1 MNRNGDK
8 YSRRVLWM
16 GVFAALLAGAAA
28 AAELTPQTS
37 AAFDRYTRAR
47 EAQIAGELKEPG
59 KFFWFDKLS
68 PELREKMY
76 ERLRHQEIIIE
87 RRETRDGNQ
96 AIKIPEGMVHHWMGA
111 AFLPGSTLAQ
121 VLAVVQD
128 YNHHQEIYRPDVR
141 RSKLESRDEN
151 KFRVWMQLYK
161 KTIVTTAMDVQFEV
175 QYFKLD
181 ASHVYSQSHS
191 TRIAEVGK
199 LGEPGE
205 YECTVGLDHGYL
217 WRLYSYWRFQE
228 KDGGVYV
235 QVESIGL
242 TRDVPEVVAMIV
254 RPLISRIPR
263 ETLGNLLVFTRNE
276 VMKRNA
282 PAGKAAE
289 RGPQNIAMQA
299 AKRGA

>member
-96 AIKIPEGMVHHWMGA
+96 AIKIPEGMVHHWLA
-111 AFLPGSTLAQ
+111 LVFVPKATLQ
-121 VLAVVQD
+121 ETLQLLQD
-128 YNHHQEIYRPDVR
+128 YDHHKD
-141 RSKLESRDEN
+141 
-151 KFRVWMQLYK
+151 LYK
-161 KTIVTTAMDVQFEV
+161 TEVVDSRLISRNGNQFKAYMRFYKKKIIAVTLNTEHAAEYVT
-175 QYFKLD
+175 LS
-181 ASHVYSQSHS
+181 ASRAYSHS
-191 TRIAEVGK
+191 HTTKIAEVENA
-199 LGEPGE
+199 GEK
-205 YECTVGLDHGYL
+205 V
-217 WRLYSYWRFQE
+217 S
-228 KDGGVYV
+228 
-235 QVESIGL
+235 
-242 TRDVPEVVAMIV
+242 
-254 RPLISRIPR
+254 
-263 ETLGNLLVFTRNE
+263 
-276 VMKRNA
+276 
-282 PAGKAAE
+282 
-289 RGPQNIAMQA
+289 
-299 AKRGA
+299 AKSP